1 MTDDK
6 KMQDNSIDDTLSSI
20 RDMVDGSNG
29 EPSDSVLDLTETE
42 MVSSSDKAN
51 EDLIDIKS
59 FDMTGELNKTD
70 EQSELMAK
78 AQHGDDDAI
87 AAFSKSLTGAEDKTE
102 EPNTTSS
109 QDDIDALLNATP
121 AEDTTSSQDDVDSL
135 LNNIGQVATETAE
148 DLSAKA
154 TMLEEASKTYAGK
167 DFSESSEHIEE
178 DDQVEETPEAP
189 QQDASLEDIAAAMNA
204 QTAKDE
210 PQETEEDMAQT
221 QATEQLV
228 KDLETKVTKKVALKA
243 VPSVSGLQVG
253 FPVEVLAEALRPMI
267 ADWVEENLPSIVEK
281 LVKEELSKLADK

>member
-6 KMQDNSIDDTLSSI
+6 KMQDNSIEDTLSSI
-20 RDMVDGSNG
+20 KDMVDGSNG
-29 EPSDSVLDLTETE
+29 DTSDSVLDLTETE
-42 MVSSSDKAN
+42 MVSSSDKAH
-51 EDLIDIKS
+51 EELIDIKS

-78 AQHGDDDAI
+78 AQHGDDAAI
-87 AAFSKSLTGAEDKTE
+87 AAFSKSLTDE
-102 EPNTTSS
+102 ESKSEAPSS
-109 QDDIDALLNATP
+109 QDDIDALLNTTP
-121 AEDTTSSQDDVDSL
+121 AAEETPSSQGDVDAL
-135 LNNIGQVATETAE
+135 LNNIGQVADASAD

-154 TMLEEASKTYAGK
+154 EMLEEASKTYAGK
-167 DFSESSEHIEE
+167 DFSESAEHVEE
-178 DDQVEETPEAP
+178 DDTEVEETPEAP
-189 QQDASLEDIAAAMNA
+189 QQDASFDDIAAAMNA

-210 PQETEEDMAQT
+210 PQETEEDMANE

-267 ADWVEENLPSIVEK
+267 ADWVEDNLPSIVEK